1 MVFSLLPVTA
11 WAVKQRS
18 EDEWKESTY
27 GQKLVEDGYT
37 FAGSYILKG
46 TDIIYASFMIYNIDE
61 QRTSFAYIFA
71 DGSGSGNKNIE
82 FDGNAPWS
90 QMNLDR
96 VYIESGIT
104 GIGDNAFS
112 NQVTMTDAVLPNT
125 LTSIG
130 DNAFANNRQ
139 MKITV
144 ESTEANV
151 VDFSNITTIGDSAFL
166 NCTSLGAG
174 GNTTLKLGASLTSIG
189 NSAFNSTSIRNV
201 KFAELGDGVSLTIG
215 NSAFAWC
222 GIKSIELPEGLAT
235 IGDHA
240 FAYNS
245 LSGSLVIPDSVTDI
259 GQYAFFVSS
268 DSKNR
273 GLTELTLGKNLGHVG
288 ESAFQNYIGL
298 KTVNIRTTNT
308 GLTLDSKAFGH
319 DQTDAYWTDKVID
332 GNNYFVGADFKI
344 VDNTISQEDQEK
356 ILAAFK
362 NGVNCYL
369 GAISPLQLVDT
380 VDPTCLTDGTNEYQ
394 YTLTLGTGNTET
406 KELFEVI
413 PHLEHDWKPAEPSEL
428 APSCEQPGRN
438 LYVCMN
444 AQGVIDPEDPED
456 VTVTDVATGA
466 KVTVLASGGHYEVKP
481 IEEKPAKEHNYQPS
495 SAVNETI
502 NGDTGSGTTTLT
514 YACTTPGHINADDPS
529 FNSYGNVIS
538 ADTRAKTVNFTVN
551 WKAIQVTTVTTLNEI
566 EQQLAGMVSN
576 SAGTLSIVHEN
587 GQNGDTTLP
596 AGKYQLKLLFTPS
609 QAFLSNYTGMA
620 AASQFGEKTLV
631 LQGTV
636 EKYELDFTRVY
647 FKDAGATVSQ
657 TKPAPAATIH
667 PDTPAPAEAGTPVF
681 YYRPI
686 VGDGTWSENLPDI
699 TTPASWYVKA
709 EFRIDKDLYTVT
721 NLSHVGSA
729 AGYQL
734 TYDEET
740 GLVTITARYNVLP
753 LNMDAIEVHVADGTY
768 GDGADDRRINLLYVP
783 GNSTVSYT
791 IKKDGAEVDSG
802 SKETT
807 GTNPEES
814 ENMFIGTF
822 KDAGTYQ
829 VEITVTNHS
838 NLYDPAERK
847 LHATVVVSKKTISV
861 PAAIPLTYDPT
872 NTRQQG
878 VAGTAD
884 SPYTLAEDCF
894 ADNAGN
900 YTGTVTLK
908 DPDNTKWSSTDAAS
922 TTVSYTIAP
931 VKVIVPTLTP
941 GFAATYPY
949 DGTSRTAAQMPTEAD
964 FTYSYVNGELIGY
977 YKNSKAFAVTD
988 AQRSDAGAYSTVAQ
1002 LNNPA
1007 DAVNYIWFNTN
1018 SSANQTL
1025 YESWA
1030 ITRANYTLPS
1040 VTVDG
1045 GSSMEYTG
1053 QPLDESKILL
1063 NDQSKEDYSLPLV
1076 GSDKLTVGSY
1086 TWLKNGQPMAVAP
1099 SDVGEYQLKVTFQLS
1114 TGAKLSNYT
1123 FTGDDS
1129 SADDV
1134 ITKTITVEITKA
1146 TLTLQAGADITTP
1159 YTGGEIE
1166 IPAVTVSGLLTG
1178 GENAKLSYSYT
1189 PSGDGSQPQTQN
1201 TPFKFIDVGTYVVSV
1216 QPAADSNYTG
1226 EPVNVTLTITKA
1238 EQKVKL
1244 TAEEGTTLSGSG
1256 TAESPYTVTKE
1267 LADEAFYVTGAGYVD
1282 NATTDGHATGAT
1294 VSYSSGTKAVATVAD
1309 NGTVTIKGAGETVI
1323 TVTAAEDTNKGNYGP
1338 GTATYTLKVNK
1349 AMPTIDVSDYGGE
1362 FKTSYTGDPITG
1374 YEKAK
1379 LTGVSGIAPT
1389 GDLVYTFYTDADCA
1403 NKVNNGGGTDSNI
1416 PIAVGEYYL
1425 KVSYAGDS
1433 NYNSAESTAIQVQ
1446 VTKAAIGTVAVT
1458 PYYDTYDGHEHSLK
1472 EQAVT
1477 VEGFTSDQFTVQYAQ
1492 SATQPDADAAVWQDD
1507 VTVKDVADSTGTMK
1521 YWYKVTIEGGNYEPA
1536 IGEIQVTITPKPLAV
1551 SGAPDS
1557 FEKVYDGDDTVT
1569 TVLTGIAVD
1578 TGVESETISV
1588 TATGAYD
1595 NENADDNK
1603 MVTLTLTLDGVSEWG
1618 NYSYKDVPLT
1628 EGKLTLTETTGKI
1641 TPKPI
1646 TVTGGITATPRVY
1659 DGTTSVELTGT
1670 DLTSSGVLGAD
1681 KDDVQLT
1688 LKANAVGTLEKAD
1701 AGENKPV
1708 TIATS
1713 QIQLDGDK
1721 AGNYD
1726 VTSVTPVTVNISKAP
1741 VTLTAPAGT
1750 TASYTGQPLDTK
1762 YYQVAASGLTGNDR
1776 VVFDAANDI
1785 TYTFQKGSEAA
1796 TTTVPSDQGTYTVT
1810 ATLAATATDKYKNYD
1825 VQQVTFT
1832 VTISAS
1838 ALTVIDEDYSEPYDG
1853 KDHELT
1859 DLITSV
1865 TGVGNA
1871 DVSGYDIV
1879 FVKSDTEPTD
1889 WTSAAVTSVKN
1900 VADSGTYWYRIG
1912 ADNYTDET
1920 GSVEVTISRLALTV
1934 TPTLSPNTKV
1944 YDGTPDFPTANIT
1957 SNDVTGEAT
1966 GETIKATA
1974 YSAAY
1979 NSKDVADANTI
1990 TIRYKLSGADLANYT
2005 YGGTE
2010 LGNGTDTVSVEVP
2023 GTITAKPVTV
2033 TVPDQTMT
2041 YNGTA
2046 TFTVGAGGIDCGA
2059 VAGTVTGESLTAS
2072 IGAGKAGTADSKDV
2086 ASATM
2091 VTFDAGAVTLTAGA
2105 ATDARNYQVSG
2116 PVTAE
2121 LTISPRTITL
2131 NFTNDQD
2138 GTITTPYTGNE
2149 VESGVYA
2156 ATIDGVEP
2164 GDTSPTTANIGY
2176 TFYTDETCMTPFS
2189 GTPSGVGTYWVKAVV
2204 NEDPAINGNYTSAQA
2219 TAKLVITTDAQVS
2232 LTVETNAYSDTYDGL
2247 PHNASGGMVV
2257 KAGGATLT
2265 DGDYTIYY
2273 TTAKPDD
2280 GNELNP
2286 SAYGSSTTMPSY
2298 TDAGSYTVYYLVDAK
2313 NYNDVAGS
2321 FTVEIERAM
2330 LTLTRDVTTTK
2341 TYDSTTEAASQVT
2354 NVELEGQKN
2363 SEKISA
2369 ILASAVYNAAT
2380 VADAANITV
2389 TYTLTAEDGA
2399 KLENY
2404 TVKIAD
2410 AEAVDAAATMTE
2422 TVSASI
2428 TKAPVEVTIQNQSD
2442 VYDGAKPEV
2451 TQALWNTSDTVYS
2464 GDDLG
2469 ITLSIPTNAKDVG
2482 TYGISGAASNP
2493 NYDVTFV
2500 EGQFE
2505 VTHRSVTIKIG
2516 DTQGVYG
2523 DAPDLNGVTLTD
2535 ATASAQDAGMVS
2547 GENIYTVLTG
2557 LQLTTDASSTSP
2569 ITDATHKYTISEE
2582 NGVYG
2587 NYDVTFTKGTYTVN
2601 QRPVTVTIDDKSSL
2615 YGQDIVGL
2623 TWSVTGGTMANGED
2637 LGITLETT
2645 AVKGSDAGT
2654 YAISE
2659 KSRNTAVAANY
2670 NVTVVGQTS
2679 FSGDSTK
2686 ATYTIGRANLSAAFD
2701 SKVLYPNFG
2710 RPVTNPVT
2718 FSNASVN
2725 PYAEVVDQDDLA
2737 AIGAAAHY
2745 TSDNPSAVSVDEKT
2759 GAVTL
2764 ISANAS
2770 ATISLTVG
2778 ETQNFNAITVP
2789 VTYTINVGSAGGYQP
2804 NFTPGNLTYNG
2815 QRQQLMTLNGSLP
2828 AGLSIQYSTD
2838 NTSWKSDLTQ
2848 ITGTDAGNYTVYWKI
2863 TDSSGNYGDSNGTVF
2878 VTIAK
2883 DILEDEEGF
2892 THASPS
2898 IVFSQ
2903 YQGTPYEN
2911 PLRLPSDYHGTVT
2924 FQGSNDTVATIDADG
2939 KVTVKQNGT
2948 VTITATCY
2956 TDDNYQGRQY
2966 SYTLTVASS
2975 GIDYTEPVALEGT
2988 YNGGEQD
2995 SLTTPV
3001 TSTTP
3006 GAVIRYGVNTNGLS
3020 FPEENIPKIKDAGTY
3035 EIWYQ
3040 VTAPGGYATVV
3051 GHVTAVIHPKNITED
3066 MISGISDSY
3075 TYSGNKI
3082 TPIPTVTDQELSQ
3095 RLTANVDYTLSYGEN
3110 TQVGTGTVTIA
3121 GTGNY
3126 GSSIQRTFNIE
3137 AVGGDEIT
3145 ASLSEYFGSLDQHPT
3160 GTSTQVRVTH
3170 GNHDVGFTI
3179 TGVTPAAQVEADDKT
3194 ISFTAPGVYTIT
3206 VKAGDTL
3213 HAEQEFTLTYMLMP
3227 KTSDGGFAMTFA
3239 GNDTRVVTYGQRLI
3253 PEGQTA
3259 VDLLEVKDGN
3269 GTALTYGTDYT
3280 LSCMYYD
3287 CLGNSGQAVNTV
3299 QGIPA
3304 AGMYVVTAAG
3314 TGQYG
3319 SDQTGVFTLLVLQ
3332 KNIGGED
3339 ITWTVA
3345 DEALVYNAG
3354 AQEPA
3359 VTSGTFTD
3367 EAGGTQ
3373 SVDFVVDSYQNN
3385 TNAGSDTA
3393 RSIVKVPAGS
3403 NNYTGTA
3410 SIPFSIGRRPI
3421 TDDAGKFTITV
3432 PASVSISVGGE
3443 ARPAVTIYDKELDR
3457 ELTSQDFTVTYAN
3470 NTSAGTATVSITGTG
3485 NYYTGTA
3492 IQKTFSV
3499 VVTSTTFSMEI
3510 TPVTKWAYGDTGAT
3524 DITVSGNSGITL
3536 AVGTDYTL
3544 SISKD
3549 GGAEQN
3555 FTNTA
3560 DALAHLDKPG
3570 TYTVKAT
3577 GIGGYSFTET
3587 QTVTIEKAKLSLEIL
3602 VTPSVKAGGGTVTIR
3617 VTPGTWP
3624 AGIDGTALTR
3634 LTVAKDGTAQND
3646 LTLKYD
3652 GTAGAYKDV
3661 TFSFGNDTAV
3671 YTFGVDTTEITG
3683 FDPDCYEL
3691 AITGGTLSVVQQ
3703 TSGGGGGGGGGG
3715 AVTYTITASAGDHGS
3730 INPAGK
3736 VSVVKGQDAAFVF
3749 TADSGW
3755 QVADV
3760 LVDGVSAGAVSS
3772 YTFINVTANHT
3783 ISVTFEKDST
3793 IADPDDTGVSDW
3805 LITGDHILYLNGYGQ
3820 DLFGPTDNLTRAQAA
3835 QLFYNLLLEK
3845 DIPVTVSFT
3854 DVPADA
3860 WYAEAVHTLA
3870 SLGIVEG
3877 VGGGLFDPERSI
3889 TRAEFTVIAMRF
3901 AQPNVIDTDI
3911 FPDVSRND
3919 WFYEQVVSAVQYGWI
3934 NGYADGTFRPN
3945 ETIIRAEVA
3954 AVVNRILGR
3963 SADRTYVDAHIDELT
3978 RFTDVSPYYWAYY
3991 DIMEAANAHDHAKKD
4006 GTEIWTD

>member
-1 MVFSLLPVTA
+1 
-11 WAVKQRS
+11 
-18 EDEWKESTY
+18 
-27 GQKLVEDGYT
+27 
-37 FAGSYILKG
+37 
-46 TDIIYASFMIYNIDE
+46 
-61 QRTSFAYIFA
+61 
-71 DGSGSGNKNIE
+71 
-82 FDGNAPWS
+82 
-90 QMNLDR
+90 
-96 VYIESGIT
+96 
-104 GIGDNAFS
+104 
-112 NQVTMTDAVLPNT
+112 
-125 LTSIG
+125 
-130 DNAFANNRQ
+130 
-139 MKITV
+139 
-144 ESTEANV
+144 
-151 VDFSNITTIGDSAFL
+151 
-166 NCTSLGAG
+166 
-174 GNTTLKLGASLTSIG
+174 
-189 NSAFNSTSIRNV
+189 
-201 KFAELGDGVSLTIG
+201 
-215 NSAFAWC
+215 
-222 GIKSIELPEGLAT
+222 
-235 IGDHA
+235 
-240 FAYNS
+240 
-245 LSGSLVIPDSVTDI
+245 
-259 GQYAFFVSS
+259 
-268 DSKNR
+268 
-273 GLTELTLGKNLGHVG
+273 
-288 ESAFQNYIGL
+288 
-298 KTVNIRTTNT
+298 
-308 GLTLDSKAFGH
+308 
-319 DQTDAYWTDKVID
+319 
-332 GNNYFVGADFKI
+332 
-344 VDNTISQEDQEK
+344 
-356 ILAAFK
+356 
-362 NGVNCYL
+362 
-369 GAISPLQLVDT
+369 
-380 VDPTCLTDGTNEYQ
+380 
-394 YTLTLGTGNTET
+394 
-406 KELFEVI
+406 
-413 PHLEHDWKPAEPSEL
+413 
-428 APSCEQPGRN
+428 
-438 LYVCMN
+438 
-444 AQGVIDPEDPED
+444 
-456 VTVTDVATGA
+456 
-466 KVTVLASGGHYEVKP
+466 
-481 IEEKPAKEHNYQPS
+481 
-495 SAVNETI
+495 
-502 NGDTGSGTTTLT
+502 
-514 YACTTPGHINADDPS
+514 
-529 FNSYGNVIS
+529 
-538 ADTRAKTVNFTVN
+538 
-551 WKAIQVTTVTTLNEI
+551 
-566 EQQLAGMVSN
+566 
-576 SAGTLSIVHEN
+576 
-587 GQNGDTTLP
+587 
-596 AGKYQLKLLFTPS
+596 
-609 QAFLSNYTGMA
+609 MA
-620 AASQFGEKTLV
+620 
-631 LQGTV
+631 
-636 EKYELDFTRVY
+636 
-647 FKDAGATVSQ
+647 
-657 TKPAPAATIH
+657 
-667 PDTPAPAEAGTPVF
+667 
-681 YYRPI
+681 
-686 VGDGTWSENLPDI
+686 
-699 TTPASWYVKA
+699 
-709 EFRIDKDLYTVT
+709 
-721 NLSHVGSA
+721 
-729 AGYQL
+729 
-734 TYDEET
+734 
-740 GLVTITARYNVLP
+740 
-753 LNMDAIEVHVADGTY
+753 
-768 GDGADDRRINLLYVP
+768 
-783 GNSTVSYT
+783 YT
-791 IKKDGAEVDSG
+791 IKKNGDEVGSG

-838 NLYDPAERK
+838 NLYDPAKRE

-878 VAGTAD
+878 VAGTDD
-884 SPYTLAEDCF
+884 SPYTLSEDCF

-922 TTVSYTIAP
+922 TTVSYTISP

-949 DGTSRTAAQMPTEAD
+949 DGTIRTAAQMPTEAE

-1040 VTVDG
+1040 ITVDG
-1045 GSSMEYTG
+1045 GSSVEYTG
-1053 QPLDESKILL
+1053 QSLDESKILF
-1063 NDQSKEDYSLPLV
+1063 DSKNKDSYSLSLV
-1076 GSDKLTVGSY
+1076 GSDRLTVDSY
-1086 TWLKNGQPMAVAP
+1086 TWLKNGQTMAGAP
-1099 SDVGEYQLKVTFQLS
+1099 TDVGEYQLKVTFQLS
-1114 TGAKLSNYT
+1114 AGAKLSNYT
-1123 FTGDDS
+1123 FTGDDN

-1159 YTGGEIE
+1159 YTGGEID
-1166 IPAVTVSGLLTG
+1166 IPAVTVNGLLTG

-1201 TPFKFIDVGTYVVSV
+1201 TPFKFTDAGTYVVSV

-1282 NATTDGHATGAT
+1282 NATADGHATGAT
-1294 VSYSSGTKAVATVAD
+1294 VSYSSRKSTVATVAS
-1309 NGTVTIKGAGETVI
+1309 NGTVTIKGAGKTVI
-1323 TVTAAEDTNKGNYGP
+1323 AVTAAEDTNKGNYGP
-1338 GTATYTLKVNK
+1338 GTATYTLTVNK
-1349 AMPTIDVSDYGGE
+1349 AMPTIDVSDYGGKFE
-1362 FKTSYTGDPITG
+1362 TAYTGDPITG

-1379 LTGVSGIAPT
+1379 LTGVSGIAPV
-1389 GDLVYTFYTDADCA
+1389 GDLVYTFYTYADCA

-1433 NYNSAESTAIQVQ
+1433 NYNSAESTAIPVQ

-1458 PYYDTYDGHEHSLK
+1458 PYYDTYDGQEHSLK
-1472 EQAVT
+1472 DQAVT
-1477 VEGFTSDQFTVQYAQ
+1477 VEGFTSDQFTVQYTQ

-1521 YWYKVTIEGGNYEPA
+1521 YWYKVTIKGGNYEPA

-1551 SGAPDS
+1551 SGVPDS
-1557 FEKVYDGDDTVT
+1557 FEKEYDGNNTIATTDLKDITVATGVAGETINVDAAGVYDSG
-1569 TVLTGIAVD
+1569 
-1578 TGVESETISV
+1578 
-1588 TATGAYD
+1588 
-1595 NENADDNK
+1595 NAGNGK
-1603 MVTLTLTLDGVSEWG
+1603 QVTLTLTLDGVSEWG
-1618 NYSYKDVPLT
+1618 NYSYGGTALTGNTISIVKDGAGV
-1628 EGKLTLTETTGKI
+1628 I
-1641 TPKPI
+1641 NPKPI

-1659 DGTTSVELTGT
+1659 DGTTSVKLTGT
-1670 DLTSSGVLGAD
+1670 TLASSGVLGAD

-1688 LKANAVGTLEKAD
+1688 LKADAVGTLADAD
-1701 AGENKPV
+1701 AGENKRV
-1708 TIATS
+1708 AIDTD
-1713 QIQLDGDK
+1713 QIQLGGDK
-1721 AGNYD
+1721 AGNYV
-1726 VTSVTPVTVNISKAP
+1726 VTSVEPVTVDISKAP
-1741 VTLTAPAGT
+1741 VTLTAPAET
-1750 TASYTGQPLDTK
+1750 AASYTGQPLDTQ
-1762 YYQVAASGLTGNDR
+1762 YYQVTASGLTNNDG
-1776 VVFDAANDI
+1776 VVFNAANDI

-1838 ALTVIDEDYSEPYDG
+1838 ALTVMDEDYSEPYDG
-1853 KDHELT
+1853 KDHNLE

-1865 TGVGNA
+1865 TGVGGSS
-1871 DVSGYDIV
+1871 VIGYTVV
-1879 FVKSDTEPTD
+1879 FVKSDSAPSD
-1889 WTSAAVTSVKN
+1889 WTTGVRTSVKD
-1900 VADSGTYWYRIG
+1900 VADSGTYWYKIS
-1912 ADNYTDET
+1912 ADNYTDKT
-1920 GSVEVTISRLALTV
+1920 GSVKVDISRLALKV
-1934 TPTLSPNTKV
+1934 TPTLSTDTKV

-1957 SNDVTGEAT
+1957 STDVTGEAA
-1966 GETIKATA
+1966 GETITATVD
-1974 YSAAY
+1974 SAAY
-1979 NSKDVADANTI
+1979 NSKDVADADTI
-1990 TIRYKLSGADLANYT
+1990 TIRYTLSGDDLANYT

-2033 TVPDQTMT
+2033 TVPNQTMT
-2041 YNGTA
+2041 YNGTN

-2059 VAGTVTGESLTAS
+2059 VAGTVTDESLTAS
-2072 IGAGKAGTADSKDV
+2072 IGAGKAGTAGSKD
-2086 ASATM
+2086 AGTTT
-2091 VTFDAGAVTLTAGA
+2091 VTFDAGAVTLTAGQN
-2105 ATDARNYQVSG
+2105 TDARNYQVSG

-2121 LTISPRTITL
+2121 LTISPKTITL
-2131 NFTNDQD
+2131 NFTNAQD
-2138 GTITTPYTGNE
+2138 GTITTSYTGNE
-2149 VESGVYA
+2149 VESTVYA
-2156 ATIDGVEP
+2156 ATIDGMES
-2164 GDTSPTTANIGY
+2164 GDNSPAATDIIY
-2176 TFYTDETCMTPFS
+2176 TFYTNEECTDSFS

-2257 KAGGATLT
+2257 KVGGATLT

-2273 TTAKPDD
+2273 TTARPDD
-2280 GNELNP
+2280 ENELNP

-2354 NVELEGQKN
+2354 NVELTGKQNYEN
-2363 SEKISA
+2363 ISA
-2369 ILASAVYNAAT
+2369 IRDSAVYNEAT
-2380 VADAANITV
+2380 VNGAKTITI
-2389 TYTLTAEDGA
+2389 TYTLTTEDGA

-2410 AEAVDAAATMTE
+2410 AGAVDAAASMTE

-2428 TKAPVEVTIQNQSD
+2428 IKAPVEVTIQNQTT
-2442 VYDGAKPEV
+2442 VYDGSKPAV
-2451 TQALWNTSDTVYS
+2451 KQDKRTVSSGTVYNN
-2464 GDDLG
+2464 DDLG
-2469 ITLSIPTNAKDVG
+2469 IRLSIPDDAKNVG
-2482 TYGISGAASNP
+2482 TYDISGAASNP
-2493 NYDVTFV
+2493 NYAVTFV
-2500 EGQFE
+2500 KGRFE
-2505 VTHRSVTIKIG
+2505 VTHRPVTIEIG
-2516 DTQGVYG
+2516 DAQGFYG
-2523 DAPDLNGVTLTD
+2523 DAPDLSGVTLTCVNMAGSD
-2535 ATASAQDAGMVS
+2535 STELFRNLLNTTATG
-2547 GENIYTVLTG
+2547 
-2557 LQLTTDASSTSP
+2557 TSDVGDYP
-2569 ITDATHKYTISEE
+2569 ITAG

-2587 NYDVTFTKGTYTVN
+2587 NYNVTFTPGTYTVKK
-2601 QRPVTVTIDDKSSL
+2601 RPVTVTIADKSSL
-2615 YGQDIVGL
+2615 YGQGTVDL
-2623 TWSVTGGTMANGED
+2623 TSSTSNMANGESLD
-2637 LGITLETT
+2637 VELGTGATQSSN
-2645 AVKGSDAGT
+2645 VGT
-2654 YAISE
+2654 YAIYVVA
-2659 KSRNTAVAANY
+2659 TDQTVAANY
-2670 NVTVVGQTS
+2670 DVTVVGQTA
-2679 FSGDSTK
+2679 FGNNTDQ

-2737 AIGAAAHY
+2737 DIAAAAHY

-2892 THASPS
+2892 THKSPS

-2903 YQGTPYEN
+2903 YQNKTYEN
-2911 PLRLPSDYHGTVT
+2911 PLQLPGDYHGNVT
-2924 FQGSNDTVATIDADG
+2924 FQGSNDTVATVDTDG

-2948 VTITATCY
+2948 VTITATCF
-2956 TDDNYQGRQY
+2956 TDNNYQGRQY

-2975 GIDYTEPVALEGT
+2975 GIDYTAPAALNST
-2988 YNGGEQD
+2988 YNGEEQD

-3006 GAVIRYGVNTNGLS
+3006 GAVIRYGVNTGGLS
-3020 FPEENIPKIKDAGTY
+3020 FPDDDVPKIKDAGTY

-3051 GHVTAVIHPKNITED
+3051 GHVTAVIHPKDITEG

-3082 TPIPTVTDQELSQ
+3082 TPIPTVTDLELSQ

-3126 GSSIQRTFNIE
+3126 GDFIQRTFKIE
-3137 AVGGDEIT
+3137 AVGGEEIT

-3160 GTSTQVRVTH
+3160 GTTTQVSVTH

-3179 TGVTPAAQVEADDKT
+3179 TGVTPTAQVDADGKT
-3194 ISFTAPGVYTIT
+3194 ISFTTPGVYTIT

-3227 KTSDGGFAMTFA
+3227 KTSDGGFALTFD

-3253 PEGQTA
+3253 PDGQTA
-3259 VDLLEVKDGN
+3259 ADLLEVKDGN
-3269 GTALTYGTDYT
+3269 GVTLTYSTDYT
-3280 LSCMYYD
+3280 LSFMYYD
-3287 CLGNSGQAVNTV
+3287 CLGSSGQPVTTV

-3332 KNIGGED
+3332 KSIGSSD
-3339 ITWTVA
+3339 IAWTVA
-3345 DEALVYNAG
+3345 DDALEYNAG
-3354 AQEPA
+3354 AQEPT

-3373 SVDFVVDSYQNN
+3373 SVDFAVDSYQNN

-3393 RSIVKVPAGS
+3393 RAIVKAPAGS

-3410 SIPFSIGRRPI
+3410 GIPFSIARRPI
-3421 TDDAGKFTITV
+3421 VDDAGKFTITV
-3432 PASVSISVGGE
+3432 PASVNISVGGE
-3443 ARPAVTIYDKELDR
+3443 ARPAVTIYDLELGR

-3485 NYYTGTA
+3485 NYHGSVER
-3492 IQKTFSV
+3492 TFTV
-3499 VVTSTTFSMEI
+3499 VVTSTSFEMEI
-3510 TPVTKWAYGDTGAT
+3510 TPAVWEYQSASKPTA
-3524 DITVSGNSGITL
+3524 ITVTNNGTPLDI
-3536 AVGTDYTL
+3536 GTDYTL

-3549 GGAEQN
+3549 GGGEQS

-3560 DALAHLDKPG
+3560 EALAYLDKPG

-3587 QTVTIEKAKLSLEIL
+3587 QTVTIKKAKLALSIT
-3602 VTPSVKAGGGTVTIR
+3602 VDPAVKAGGGTVQIQ

-3624 AGIDGTALTR
+3624 AGIDGTKFTK
-3634 LTVAKDGTAQND
+3634 LTVTKGGTAQND
-3646 LTLKYD
+3646 LTLEYD
-3652 GTAGAYKDV
+3652 GAAGAYKEV

-3671 YTFGVDTTEITG
+3671 YTFGVDTVEITG

-3703 TSGGGGGGGGGG
+3703 TGGGGGGGG
-3715 AVTYTITASAGDHGS
+3715 AITP
-3730 INPAGK
+3730 PAE
-3736 VSVVKGQDAAFVF
+3736 DP
-3749 TADSGW
+3749 D
-3755 QVADV
+3755 
-3760 LVDGVSAGAVSS
+3760 DG
-3772 YTFINVTANHT
+3772 
-3783 ISVTFEKDST
+3783 
-3793 IADPDDTGVSDW
+3793 IADPDDTGVSGW
-3805 LITGDHILYLNGYGQ
+3805 LITGDHIQYLSGYGQ
-3820 DLFGPTDNLTRAQAA
+3820 NLFGPTDNLTRAQAA
-3835 QLFYNLLLEK
+3835 QLFYNLLL
-3845 DIPVTVSFT
+3845 DQDVPVTVSFT

-3877 VGGGLFDPERSI
+3877 IGGGLFDPERPI

-3901 AQPNVIDTDI
+3901 AQPDVIDTDI

-3934 NGYADGTFRPN
+3934 TGYADGTFRPN

-3954 AVVNRILGR
+3954 TVVNRMLGR
-3963 SADRTYVDAHIDELT
+3963 SADKAYVDTHTSELT
-3978 RFTDVSPYYWAYY
+3978 QFADVSPYYWAYY
-3991 DIMEAANAHDHAKKD
+3991 DIMEAVNTHSHIKTD
-4006 GTEIWTD
+4006 GTEIWQD